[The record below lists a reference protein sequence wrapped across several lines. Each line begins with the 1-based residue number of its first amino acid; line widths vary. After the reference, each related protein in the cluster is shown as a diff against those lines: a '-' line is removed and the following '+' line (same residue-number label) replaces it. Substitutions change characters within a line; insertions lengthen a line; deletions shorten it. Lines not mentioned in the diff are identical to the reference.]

1 MSYMILGSIVPVFF
15 VMALGYLA
23 GWTRDIDNHHVAEL
37 TALVMDFAVPASLFV
52 ATVQTPRT
60 LLLQQGPLMA
70 VLAISM
76 LLIYGLVFLLQRSLF
91 KLDTRQA
98 AVGSLTVA
106 FPNLASAGLP
116 LISSVVGAG
125 NAVSVGVSLAVGS
138 IILSPLTLVLLET
151 GEQTPKD
158 MPVLRHIV
166 RSIGKSILKPI
177 VLAPIIG
184 MVLSLADID
193 LPHLLASSL
202 TLIGVGSG
210 GVALFLTGLILSSQA
225 FTPNGNVVSGTLLKN
240 VAHPLLAAALVLA
253 LAAPPVIGREAIIL
267 SAVPSGFFGIL
278 FGLRYRVVSVDAGST
293 LIASW
298 LLGAGTLPAA
308 ILLTAATH

>member
-1 MSYMILGSIVPVFF
+1 MILGSIVPVFC

-60 LLLQQGPLMA
+60 LLLHQGNLMA

-91 KLDTRQA
+91 QLDTRQA

-116 LISSVVGAG
+116 LINSVFGAG

-138 IILSPLTLVLLET
+138 IMLSPLTLVLLET
-151 GEQTPKD
+151 GEQTPRD
-158 MPVLRHIV
+158 VPVRRHIV
-166 RSIGKSILKPI
+166 RSISKSILKPI

-184 MVLSLADID
+184 MALSLADID

-210 GVALFLTGLILSSQA
+210 GVALFLTGLILSSQP
-225 FTPNGNVVSGTLLKN
+225 FTPNGNVVAGTLLKN

-293 LIASW
+293 LIASS
-298 LLGAGTLPAA
+298 LLSAGTLPAA
-308 ILLTAATH
+308 ILLTAGTH